1 MRGIIARV
9 PGGLL
14 YRLFGAGKL
23 PAAIR
28 AELADERVLFETE
41 GIRAVQ
47 SFSGTFPAL
56 PRTAQSSFT

>member
-1 MRGIIARV
+1 
-9 PGGLL
+9 L